1 MSGLQITLRELDR
14 LRAAK
19 AQPDNIRTRAGLLK
33 IVNNAGF
40 AVFFAEMEVPV
51 LWDAI
56 AFEETMEAA
65 DLLFGGAAA
74 LAAQKKLFY
83 GKVLR
88 GRATLVALDIFPALL
103 RSRWE
108 RAPSQAY
115 LKEYKAGRFTA
126 TAKRVMDLLLKEG
139 AMDTRALRRML
150 APEGGKALRELDK
163 TLNALQ
169 RDLYLC
175 TAGNV
180 EPDNGGWAASLFA
193 PIDHWAPKD
202 LLDEAFK
209 MSQEQ
214 AMEKVILRF
223 LDTAIIST
231 PRDIA
236 RALRWEEQATSA
248 LLAEMVQ
255 RGKIASGV
263 RVRRLPGEYLGPK
276 KLLSP
281 TRKK

>member
-1 MSGLQITLRELDR
+1 MPGLLLSLRQLDR

-33 IVNNAGF
+33 LVNNAGF
-40 AVFFAEMEVPV
+40 AVFFAEMEVPL

-83 GKVLR
+83 GKVIR
-88 GRATLVALDIFPALL
+88 GRATLVALDTFPALL
-103 RSRWE
+103 RSRWD
-108 RAPSQAY
+108 RPPSQAY
-115 LKEYKAGRFTA
+115 QKEYKAGRFTA

-150 APEGGKALRELDK
+150 APESGKALRELDK

-169 RDLYLC
+169 RDLYIC

-180 EPDNGGWAASLFA
+180 EPDNRGWAASLFA
-193 PIDHWAPKD
+193 PLDHWAPKE

-209 MSQEQ
+209 MSREQ
-214 AMEKVILRF
+214 AMEKVVLRF

-236 RALRWEEQATSA
+236 RAFRWEEKATSS
-248 LLAEMVQ
+248 LLAEMVRQ
-255 RGKIASGV
+255 GKITAGI
-263 RVRRLPGEYLGPK
+263 RVRGLPGEYLAPK
-276 KLLSP
+276 KLLVAL
-281 TRKK
+281 RKK